1 MSLEIFSINN
11 TKIANCIRKESN
23 LPATRNVVTI
33 SKRTAKSKI
42 QNYFVISQDL
52 SYFEMT
58 VADAIYSVYL
68 QGETKFTPRKILM
81 MMTGDENI
89 SLPKE
94 RKKQLETIIE
104 KLCLTTIDIFCPQET
119 NDKVDER
126 YEGAFLFAVKEKNE
140 FRFTKDHPLPLYAYG
155 EDRKQMI
162 TIPRFLLNVPGLSNT
177 NENILLKQYLIHE
190 LELVRNKNNSV
201 LEKTFR
207 VLDYKNE
214 RLLSALEVDLNT
226 FSSIGSRNKKIKE
239 IYKKIRL
246 IFEYWSSKEQTGY
259 LIHPVEFHD
268 EDFSIYVSPDMFCQD
283 PMWLQN

>member
-1 MSLEIFSINN
+1 MSLDIFSINN

-33 SKRTAKSKI
+33 SKRMAKDKI
-42 QNYFVISQDL
+42 QNHFVISQDL
-52 SYFEMT
+52 SYFEMA

-68 QGETKFTPRKILM
+68 QGEKRFTPRKILIM
-81 MMTGDENI
+81 LTGDERI

-94 RKKQLETIIE
+94 RKKQLETIVE

-119 NDKVDER
+119 NNKMSER
-126 YEGAFLFAVKEKNE
+126 YEGAFLSAVKEKTG
-140 FRFTKDHPLPLYAYG
+140 FRFTKDRPLPLYAYG

-201 LEKTFR
+201 REKTLR
-207 VLDYKNE
+207 VLDYKNA
-214 RLLSALEVDLNT
+214 RLLSALEINLDE
-226 FSSIGSRNKKIKE
+226 FSSIGSRNKKVKE

-246 IFEYWSSKEQTGY
+246 IFEYWSCEEQVGY
-259 LIHPVEFHD
+259 LIQPIEFHD
-268 EDFSIYVSPDMFCQD
+268 EDFSIYICPGMFCQD
-283 PMWLQN
+283 PMRLQN